1 MMGLELHEPHHL
13 TADYVGEPGARTFYL
28 QAEDEHQR
36 ASFLME
42 KEQVAAL
49 AQALEQLLHQLDE
62 SPATDWDRSAMQL
75 RQPLE
80 EQWRVG
86 DIAVGADPESEQ
98 FFLELTEFVGEDERE
113 PWQARLW
120 AVADQTRRW
129 AAHAA
134 EAVTQGRPRCRF
146 CGRPEGP
153 DGDHVCPAMNGHGEL
168 AR

>member
-1 MMGLELHEPHHL
+1 MIGIELRAPHHL
-13 TADYVGEPGARTFYL
+13 TADYLGEPGDRTFYL

-36 ASFLME
+36 ASFLLE

-49 AQALEQLLHQLDE
+49 AQALEQLLHQLDDA
-62 SPATDWDRSAMQL
+62 PATDWDRTAMQL
-75 RQPLE
+75 RQPLA

-86 DIAVGADPESEQ
+86 DIAVGADPESGH
-98 FFLELTEFVGEDERE
+98 FFLELTELTGEDDRE
-113 PWQARLW
+113 PWEARVW
-120 AVADQTRRW
+120 GVADQIRRL

-134 EAVTQGRPRCRF
+134 EVVTQGRPRCRL

-153 DGDHVCPAMNGHGEL
+153 DGDHVCPATNGHGEL